1 MPKIIKKLY
10 FFTKLSSSIIL
21 LLILL
26 LFVFLFSKAY
36 LKQENLP
43 KQDFIEQLGQINNEI
58 NLKLNQNNDSIYKIL
73 ETIEKIENE
82 INLIKK
88 THKIENNG
96 DLKNDVDRISEE
108 LNNLKK
114 LSQNKLSKSQKNV
127 LHDERNFL
135 IDKYID
141 IIALNIEGGHEFKG
155 IINELQTLIEN
166 ESFKAHLEKLSLF
179 SDGSMP
185 GYLELKN
192 DFDKNADLFIKDYL
206 IAKNNNSFYIKFFLN
221 FFNLKPDDK
230 SVAGD
235 SVINKLSIA
244 KIYLQ
249 EKKIGYAVSELSTI
263 NNITNNYKKW
273 IENAKNY
280 EDSLKIINLIEE
292 NKENL

>member
-43 KQDFIEQLGQINNEI
+43 KQDFIEQLGKINNEI

-88 THKIENNG
+88 THKIEDNG

-114 LSQNKLSKSQKNV
+114 LSQNKLSKFQKNV

-141 IIALNIEGGHEFKG
+141 TIALNIEGGHEFKG

>member
-88 THKIENNG
+88 THKIEDNG
-96 DLKNDVDRISEE
+96 GLKNDVDRISEE